1 MAAQPRTHNS
11 DGRRAR
17 GNSNGNLRG
26 GSDARR
32 RRRAWLLETYAADIR
47 LIKVTY
53 IDGSTEVVSA
63 PHLEWWLKFI
73 HTDTL
78 MIRMNDG
85 PALPVAAAEEIPTA
99 RCYRCGILLHDGTIT
114 VDQIKPKA
122 LGGTYRRENIRP
134 ACGKH
139 NSSTGAH
146 LGHAIRRGEVK
157 KAGKRR
163 TSGGSTG

>member
-26 GSDARR
+26 GSEARR
-32 RRRAWLLETYAADIR
+32 RRRAWLLETYAADVKLVR
-47 LIKVTY
+47 VTFK
-53 IDGSTEVVSA
+53 DGQVIHSDQGLAYWQEMTLFDVDQPWLNVESAVEV
-63 PHLEWWLKFI
+63 
-73 HTDTL
+73 
-78 MIRMNDG
+78 
-85 PALPVAAAEEIPTA
+85 PTA
-99 RCYRCGILLHDGTIT
+99 RCYCCGMLLHDGTIT

-157 KAGKRR
+157 KARGR
-163 TSGGSTG
+163 

>member
-32 RRRAWLLETYAADIR
+32 RRRAWLLETYAADVKLLR
-47 LIKVTY
+47 LQWVSGEVT
-53 IDGSTEVVSA
+53 IEEPQPHHSMLFGDIVEV
-63 PHLEWWLKFI
+63 
-73 HTDTL
+73 
-78 MIRMNDG
+78 
-85 PALPVAAAEEIPTA
+85 EEVPTA